1 MLTTR
6 ITIQVDDEKKGKWYA
21 KKNVDN
27 RGNTEITFFQ
37 RDGKR
42 SISQKLKDFKNGVRY
57 GTELAA
63 KHSKELGLPADI
75 FTNIKNAKSKPSI
88 SNEKLNQLFRETK
101 EKLASHKPFEKT
113 DALVSHTNKSQRQEI
128 KININ
133 GKMISDRADAK
144 TYFLNYFFGSLLRTD
159 TCYND
164 NEHHLQLA
172 IDVHDNPRTSFDV
185 NTMRNAKDALT
196 QLRLTKLMRDANDT
210 DEQHE
215 KKVNEFIAKVDRL
228 IGALEVAIANAPPQ
242 ENL

>member
-6 ITIQVDDEKKGKWYA
+6 IRIQVDDEKKGKWYA

-27 RGNTEITFFQ
+27 QGNTEITFFQ

-63 KHSKELGLPADI
+63 KHSKELRLPADI

-101 EKLASHKPFEKT
+101 EKLDSHKPFEKT
-113 DALVSHTNKSQRQEI
+113 DTLVSHTNKSQGQKI
-128 KININ
+128 DININ
-133 GKMISDRADAK
+133 GKWISDRADAK
-144 TYFLNYFFGSLLRTD
+144 INFLYYFSRSFFKTE
-159 TCYND
+159 THYAD
-164 NEHHLQLA
+164 NEHYLQLA
-172 IDVHDNPRTSFDV
+172 IDVHDNLGTSFDV
-185 NTMRNAKDALT
+185 NTMSKAKDALT
-196 QLRLTKLMRDANDT
+196 QLRLTKLRRDVYDT

-215 KKVNEFIAKVDRL
+215 KKVNEFIANVDRL
-228 IGALEVAIANAPPQ
+228 IGALEVAIKNASPQ

>member
-1 MLTTR
+1 
-6 ITIQVDDEKKGKWYA
+6 
-21 KKNVDN
+21 VDN
-27 RGNTEITFFQ
+27 QGNTEITFFQ

-63 KHSKELGLPADI
+63 KHSKELRLPADI

-101 EKLASHKPFEKT
+101 EKLASHKPFKKKDT
-113 DALVSHTNKSQRQEI
+113 LVSHTNKSQRQEI
-128 KININ
+128 NIDINNKRIL
-133 GKMISDRADAK
+133 DREDAK
-144 TYFLNYFFGSLLRTD
+144 FIFLNYFFNSLVKTETHYD
-159 TCYND
+159 D
-164 NEHHLQLA
+164 NKHHLQLA
-172 IDVHDNPRTSFDV
+172 IDVHDNPGTSFDI
-185 NTMRNAKDALT
+185 NMMRNAKDALT
-196 QLRLTKLMRDANDT
+196 QIRLTNLRRDGYDT

-228 IGALEVAIANAPPQ
+228 IGALEVAIAKAPPQ

>member
-6 ITIQVDDEKKGKWYA
+6 IRIQVEDEKKGKWYA

-27 RGNTEITFFQ
+27 QGNTEITFFQ

-63 KHSKELGLPADI
+63 KHSKELRLPADI

-101 EKLASHKPFEKT
+101 EKLASHKPFETT
-113 DALVSHTNKSQRQEI
+113 DALVSHTNKSQRQ
-128 KININ
+128 KINIDIN
-133 GKMISDRADAK
+133 NKRILDREDAK
-144 TYFLNYFFGSLLRTD
+144 IDFLSYFYLHLVRTETRYD
-159 TCYND
+159 N
-164 NEHHLQLA
+164 NEHYLQLA
-172 IDVHDNPRTSFDV
+172 IDVHDNPGTSFDV
-185 NTMRNAKDALT
+185 ETMREAKGALT
-196 QLRLTKLMRDANDT
+196 RIKLTKLMLDVNDT
-210 DEQHE
+210 DEQHK
-215 KKVNEFIAKVDRL
+215 KKVNEFIANVDRL
-228 IGALEVAIANAPPQ
+228 IGAIAKASPQ

>member
-128 KININ
+128 NIDINN
-133 GKMISDRADAK
+133 KRISDREVAK
-144 TYFLNYFFGSLLRTD
+144 SNFLLYFSMSFFKTETR
-159 TCYND
+159 YAD
-164 NEHHLQLA
+164 NEHYLQLA
-172 IDVHDNPRTSFDV
+172 IDVHDNPKTSFDV
-185 NTMRNAKDALT
+185 KTMSKAKDALT

-210 DEQHE
+210 DEQHG

-228 IGALEVAIANAPPQ
+228 IGALEVAIAKAPPQ

>member
-1 MLTTR
+1 M
-6 ITIQVDDEKKGKWYA
+6 VCE
-21 KKNVDN
+21 KNVDN

-63 KHSKELGLPADI
+63 KHSKELRLPADI
-75 FTNIKNAKSKPSI
+75 FTNIKNVKSKPSI

-101 EKLASHKPFEKT
+101 EKLASHKPFEKNDT
-113 DALVSHTNKSQRQEI
+113 LVSHTNKSQRQEI
-128 KININ
+128 NININ
-133 GKMISDRADAK
+133 NKRILDRADAK
-144 TYFLNYFFGSLLRTD
+144 INFLSYFFIHLLKTETR
-159 TCYND
+159 YAD
-164 NEHHLQLA
+164 NEHYLQLA

-215 KKVNEFIAKVDRL
+215 KKVNEFIANVDRL
-228 IGALEVAIANAPPQ
+228 IGALEVAIANAPLRKTYKTALALC
-242 ENL
+242 NFL

>member
-1 MLTTR
+1 M
-6 ITIQVDDEKKGKWYA
+6 VCE
-21 KKNVDN
+21 KNVDN

-63 KHSKELGLPADI
+63 KHSKELRLPADI

-101 EKLASHKPFEKT
+101 EKLASHKPFKKNDT
-113 DALVSHTNKSQRQEI
+113 LVSHTNKSQRQ
-128 KININ
+128 KINIDIN
-133 GKMISDRADAK
+133 NKRILDRADAK
-144 TYFLNYFFGSLLRTD
+144 INFLSYFFIHLLKTETR
-159 TCYND
+159 YAD
-164 NEHHLQLA
+164 NEHYLQLA
-172 IDVHDNPRTSFDV
+172 IDVHDNPGTSFDV

-215 KKVNEFIAKVDRL
+215 KKVNEFIANVDRL
-228 IGALEVAIANAPPQ
+228 IGALEVAIANAPLRKTYKTALALC
-242 ENL
+242 NFL